1 MRGKIVIELLPK
13 NCISVDAEVL
23 VREEDK
29 IKILMS
35 LAQSLSDRKPDKTL
49 ELLEKTSLVA
59 ILNQT
64 RPVSK
69 IQVEDKETGVR
80 VDSDLWDMLE
90 ELADGKKHS

>member
-1 MRGKIVIELLPK
+1 MKGKIVIKLLPR
-13 NCISVDAEVL
+13 NCVSIDVRACISEL
-23 VREEDK
+23 DK

-35 LAQSLSDRKPDKTL
+35 LAQSLSDRKPDKTV
-49 ELLEKTSLVA
+49 ELLKKTSMVA

-69 IQVEDKETGVR
+69 IQVCDTETDVR

>member
-1 MRGKIVIELLPK
+1 MKGKIVIELLPDER
-13 NCISVDAEVL
+13 ISVVSEV
-23 VREEDK
+23 DK
-29 IKILMS
+29 IKIPLS
-35 LAQSLSDRKPDKTL
+35 LAQSLSDRKPDKTV
-49 ELLEKTSLVA
+49 ELLEETSLVA

-69 IQVEDKETGVR
+69 IQVSDKETGVR